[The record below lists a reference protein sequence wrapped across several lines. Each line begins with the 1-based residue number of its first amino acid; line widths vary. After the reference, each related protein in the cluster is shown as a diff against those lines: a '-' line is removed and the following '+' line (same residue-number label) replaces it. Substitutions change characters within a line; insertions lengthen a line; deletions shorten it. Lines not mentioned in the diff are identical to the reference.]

1 VRLSLCN
8 SNQSEIYRRVSDQL
22 QTRAEAAALILAN
35 RACDEALRQKGLN
48 LLCSAARG
56 GSAAAQ
62 VIMGDLLISG
72 DGVERD
78 LVAGR
83 AWLELVRGNYS
94 ALASRKIE
102 ALSISITKEEEDR
115 AKAMT
120 EEIIRE
126 NP

>member
-1 VRLSLCN
+1 
-8 SNQSEIYRRVSDQL
+8 
-22 QTRAEAAALILAN
+22 
-35 RACDEALRQKGLN
+35 
-48 LLCSAARG
+48 
-56 GSAAAQ
+56 
-62 VIMGDLLISG
+62 MGDLLISG